1 MNPTLSE
8 NPWKALEITTKKV
21 SEIKDAILSEEQRE
35 KYKDVIL
42 NMEQVEKLKQ
52 WKLTIEELTK
62 LQMEQL
68 RKTMSYSPEKLKSA
82 LKQWNEDAIESAKK
96 AEEAFEDATWNLE
109 WNVKAKVEDIKD
121 KAQELKDDFSKEWI
135 LLSLE
140 KIEKE
145 GWIIG
150 FLVWILLWI
159 MRIFWYK
166 NQLWEAAEK
175 VEWAIKDLSPEKIKE
190 VKDKIIISIEKS
202 TWITLTPEVREK
214 LSSKIDPNNP
224 KSFLN
229 WNEFNLLAE
238 KLKKGEDINI
248 DDLNKLWLLEKIQ
261 KDPEFKIIFDSIIKK
276 TRDVIVKKL
285 SPYIEQSWVKLEWD
299 NLTKFEKILNEE
311 ISENRL
317 IELIKKW
324 EGTVLDTAIWA
335 WELATL
341 LPRILFK
348 CYKEDLIEA
357 KNLAI
362 SVWEYGT
369 DKIKIWLK
377 ALSWEDIIPDISWL
391 ISWDEMDNQIENLS
405 PEKKLLLQR
414 VFYSELWLVAWVL
427 WIWTFALS
435 SWIVS
440 VFEMWDKIKWW
451 VNPLKEPWKLFTSP
465 AQRLQNTLNKLNP
478 WSWVWMND
486 MMKAMKST
494 EESYRLLDELKQTS
508 TAAEKTRIT
517 NRLWQIEQ
525 ELKILSAKS
534 NIDSPDLYKK
544 WFNSPL
550 QSHYYRNN
558 IKDLEQIVSTNNK
571 LGIAKINWNLW
582 KYVLEAKHIIESFK
596 IKYIWASAVLRVW
609 NEVEAKELIKA
620 FWKLTPEILRWLLW
634 KVPIILTSWALIS
647 TFNENKEKSSLWEAF
662 LSTQWFTWWF
672 MLLDEAKI
680 NINDWLKVENIWAA
694 SAWVLV
700 LWTETFLVGKDLI
713 RLLPK
718 HGIVWWIWRA
728 AFNSAFRIPVEM
740 IKLWGWTI
748 ARWNDIL
755 KVAWSLLKNSPKK
768 WQIGIGL
775 TLVWAWLLLARWA
788 MADDISTKDL
798 EKQGLID
805 EKWNLKLDWFNNLDD
820 KIKQSI
826 LDLTTISFLDK
837 YFKNKESEF
846 SLLYE
851 NWIYTIKTTQENF
864 KSNPQ
869 VFEDIEHEIWKISNE
884 TGFNIKLKF
893 ES

>member
-8 NPWKALEITTKKV
+8 NPGKALEITTKKV

-52 WKLTIEELTK
+52 GKLTIEELTK

-82 LKQWNEDAIESAKK
+82 LKQGNEDAIESAKK
-96 AEEAFEDATWNLE
+96 AEEAFEDATGNLE
-109 WNVKAKVEDIKD
+109 GNVKAKVEDIKD
-121 KAQELKDDFSKEWI
+121 KAQELKDDFSKEGI

-145 GWIIG
+145 GGIIG
-150 FLVWILLWI
+150 FLVGILLGI
-159 MRIFWYK
+159 MRIFGYK
-166 NQLWEAAEK
+166 NQLGEAAEK
-175 VEWAIKDLSPEKIKE
+175 VEGAIKDLSPEKIKE

-202 TWITLTPEVREK
+202 TGITLTPEVREK

-229 WNEFNLLAE
+229 GNEFNLLAE

-248 DDLNKLWLLEKIQ
+248 DDLNKLGLLEKIQ

-285 SPYIEQSWVKLEWD
+285 SPYIEQSGVKLEGD

-317 IELIKKW
+317 IELIKKG
-324 EGTVLDTAIWA
+324 EGTVLDTAIGA

-362 SVWEYGT
+362 SVGEYGT
-369 DKIKIWLK
+369 DKIKIGLK
-377 ALSWEDIIPDISWL
+377 ALSGEDIIPDISGL

-414 VFYSELWLVAWVL
+414 VFYSELGLVAGVL
-427 WIWTFALS
+427 GIGTFALS
-435 SWIVS
+435 SGIVS
-440 VFEMWDKIKWW
+440 VFEMGDKIKGG
-451 VNPLKEPWKLFTSP
+451 VNPLKEPGKLFTSP

-478 WSWVWMND
+478 GSGVWMND

-517 NRLWQIEQ
+517 NRLGQIEQ

-544 WFNSPL
+544 GFNSPL

-571 LGIAKINWNLW
+571 LGIAKINGNLG

-596 IKYIWASAVLRVW
+596 IKYIGASAVLRVG

-620 FWKLTPEILRWLLW
+620 FGKLTPEILRGLLG
-634 KVPIILTSWALIS
+634 KVPIILTSGALIS

-662 LSTQWFTWWF
+662 LSTQGFTGGF

-680 NINDWLKVENIWAA
+680 NINDGLKVENIGAA
-694 SAWVLV
+694 SAGVLV
-700 LWTETFLVGKDLI
+700 LGTETFLVGKDLI

-718 HGIVWWIWRA
+718 HGIVGGIGRA

-740 IKLWGWTI
+740 IKLGGWTI
-748 ARWNDIL
+748 ARGNDIL
-755 KVAWSLLKNSPKK
+755 KVAGSLLKNSPKK
-768 WQIGIGL
+768 GQIGIGL
-775 TLVWAWLLLARWA
+775 TLVGAGLLLARGA

-805 EKWNLKLDWFNNLDD
+805 EKGNLKLDGFNNLDD

-851 NWIYTIKTTQENF
+851 NGIYTIKTTQENF

-869 VFEDIEHEIWKISNE
+869 VFEDIEHEIGKISNE